1 MQDKDP
7 DISEKL
13 LGQLNEAQREAV
25 AYCDGPSLV
34 IAGAGS
40 GKTRVLTYKIAYLLA
55 QGLPPYYILALT
67 FTNKAAREMKM
78 RIADLVGEKK
88 ARQLWMGTFHSI
100 FARILRSEAEHIGF
114 KSNFTIFDSGDS
126 ASLIRQIIKDMNL
139 DDKIYKAGS
148 VHNQIS
154 RAKNNLITPKMYAQN
169 TEIQEYDRAAKRPQ
183 LFEIYQRYQDR
194 LRSANSMDFD
204 DLLMYT
210 NILFRDH
217 PEVLENYQNRFQ
229 YILVDEYQDT
239 NFSQHLIVKQL
250 ADKHHRICAVGDDAQ
265 SIYSFRGANI
275 DNILKFKSNFPETRI
290 FKLEQNYRSTQTI
303 VNAANSLIKKNTEQI
318 FKNVFSKNDEGEKL
332 EVAGAFSDFEEGL
345 IVSNKI
351 ARMRYE
357 EHASYGDFAILYRTN
372 AQSRIFEEAL
382 RKKNIPYRIYGGV
395 SFYQRKEIKDV
406 ICYFRLI
413 VNPGDE
419 EALRRIIN
427 YPARGIGETTFAK
440 IASAAQLHGVSLWQV
455 LSDPLQYNLNINS
468 GTAKKLADFRA
479 LIGEFIEQ
487 NETLNA
493 YELAHLVVQK
503 SGIYREAYDD
513 KTPEG
518 MSRAENIEEL
528 LNAMNEFVS
537 TRTEEGAEDI
547 RLIDFLSEVSLLT
560 DQDTDQ
566 EAEDEKVTLMT
577 VHSAK
582 GLEFNHVFVVGLE
595 EDLFPSRMAMNE
607 MRGLEE
613 ERRLFYVAITRAK
626 KTCTLTF
633 AKSRFK
639 NGQIN
644 PARESRFLRDID
656 PEYLSMER
664 NTLSTQREAP
674 TDGFWGS
681 LRNQQVFRKEPE
693 QPSFINE
700 PKKISP
706 VARSASSTP
715 LSKEAE
721 ALHEGNVIEHER
733 FGRGVVS
740 AIEQSGNDKRAFVDF
755 ESAGTKQLLLKFAKF
770 KIIS

>member
-1 MQDKDP
+1 M
-7 DISEKL
+7 
-13 LGQLNEAQREAV
+13 
-25 AYCDGPSLV
+25 
-34 IAGAGS
+34 
-40 GKTRVLTYKIAYLLA
+40 
-55 QGLPPYYILALT
+55 
-67 FTNKAAREMKM
+67 
-78 RIADLVGEKK
+78 
-88 ARQLWMGTFHSI
+88 
-100 FARILRSEAEHIGF
+100 
-114 KSNFTIFDSGDS
+114 
-126 ASLIRQIIKDMNL
+126 
-139 DDKIYKAGS
+139 
-148 VHNQIS
+148 
-154 RAKNNLITPKMYAQN
+154 
-169 TEIQEYDRAAKRPQ
+169 
-183 LFEIYQRYQDR
+183 
-194 LRSANSMDFD
+194 
-204 DLLMYT
+204 
-210 NILFRDH
+210 
-217 PEVLENYQNRFQ
+217 
-229 YILVDEYQDT
+229 
-239 NFSQHLIVKQL
+239 
-250 ADKHHRICAVGDDAQ
+250 
-265 SIYSFRGANI
+265 
-275 DNILKFKSNFPETRI
+275 
-290 FKLEQNYRSTQTI
+290 
-303 VNAANSLIKKNTEQI
+303 
-318 FKNVFSKNDEGEKL
+318 
-332 EVAGAFSDFEEGL
+332 
-345 IVSNKI
+345 
-351 ARMRYE
+351 
-357 EHASYGDFAILYRTN
+357 
-372 AQSRIFEEAL
+372 
-382 RKKNIPYRIYGGV
+382 
-395 SFYQRKEIKDV
+395 
-406 ICYFRLI
+406 
-413 VNPGDE
+413 
-419 EALRRIIN
+419 
-427 YPARGIGETTFAK
+427 
-440 IASAAQLHGVSLWQV
+440 SLWQV

-613 ERRLFYVAITRAK
+613 ARRLFYVAITRAK

-664 NTLSTQREAP
+664 NTLSTQRETP
-674 TDGFWGS
+674 NDGFWGS

-706 VARSASSTP
+706 VARSASSPP